1 MASAAP
7 ADAVTTRG
15 DAYPF
20 ETNDLSRRH
29 ARGVRSGT
37 EPAIRAAAMMRI
49 TLTRESRDT
58 ITLRLEGNLDGDSV
72 GLLEREFESLLAG
85 RAAIC
90 VDMTAIR
97 FVDRLGTEALR
108 RIGGAGVEIRCRPGV
123 VASVLE
129 NEGIGIT
136 LAPSNGW

>member
-1 MASAAP
+1 
-7 ADAVTTRG
+7 
-15 DAYPF
+15 
-20 ETNDLSRRH
+20 
-29 ARGVRSGT
+29 
-37 EPAIRAAAMMRI
+37 MMRI